1 MWQKR
6 YKLFDS
12 AALVTPSTTVQDAAA
27 AAAALAASLS
37 LPDDALPTGH
47 AIANADIDVNSD
59 IADGTG
65 DVYEVDDEAFDD
77 QGGASPVHVKRS
89 STVVY
94 VAAGCGLGA
103 FVVLAAVV
111 VGCVCRLMSPV
122 GKSNGGR
129 VHRRKTDIVGYG
141 IP

>member
-1 MWQKR
+1 M
-6 YKLFDS
+6 
-12 AALVTPSTTVQDAAA
+12 
-27 AAAALAASLS
+27 
-37 LPDDALPTGH
+37 PDDVIPTNR
-47 AIANADIDVNSD
+47 AVANADIDVSRD
-59 IADGTG
+59 VGDETG
-65 DVYEVDDEAFDD
+65 DMYESDDEDAFDE

-122 GKSNGGR
+122 GKAAAGR
-129 VHRRKTDIVGYG
+129 GHRRKTDIVGYV
-141 IP
+141 